1 MLKADQNIEIF
12 NENYDKPTHERGYR
26 FSSSMWESYSHS
38 IIFYNFIYNYLIK
51 VLGSDSL

>member
-38 IIFYNFIYNYLIK
+38 IIFYIFVNVF
-51 VLGSDSL
+51 